1 MTDKIDSLQPHSQ
14 PIRLLYFW
22 IGIVA
27 TIAYRVIVV
36 LNNVSAVWVQV
47 AWYIGTVGFI
57 FYFAHR
63 FDVSSKRA
71 RIIERY
77 RLADRLQEI
86 SELTDQEKAAAAY
99 VFSTLRSSKEKWNYI
114 IIFVSSGLALIAGI
128 ILDFF

>member
-63 FDVSSKRA
+63 FDVS
-71 RIIERY
+71 
-77 RLADRLQEI
+77 
-86 SELTDQEKAAAAY
+86 
-99 VFSTLRSSKEKWNYI
+99 
-114 IIFVSSGLALIAGI
+114 
-128 ILDFF
+128 